1 MEAPTFTR
9 LLQENQVE
17 KTPALEVIRRQPK
30 PIILS
35 PLVRLVEQTPFYLFT
50 AFVFTYGTQ
59 LKISRDILLQAV
71 MIFAVI
77 EFFTIPLAGFVS
89 DRIGRKRT
97 YLIGTLF
104 FFILWFLFS
113 PFFHTNNPP
122 LYLPTS

>member
-1 MEAPTFTR
+1 METPTFTR

-59 LKISRDILLQAV
+59 LKISRDLMLQAV
-71 MIFAVI
+71 MIFAVVELFI
-77 EFFTIPLAGFVS
+77 IPLAAVLF
-89 DRIGRKRT
+89 DRIGRKLNH
-97 YLIGTLF
+97 LIGVVLF
-104 FFILWFLFS
+104 GVVGVLLDA
-113 PFFHTNNPP
+113 
-122 LYLPTS
+122 